1 MLGTKFRVR
10 GWEKRKLI
18 ILALITSRSG
28 GTNDDQLCCAVFPG
42 QRVLSY
48 RNTHTHIHPPMGGT
62 SVFPLDFLSLSRW
75 EQSSRRP
82 EQSVCSM
89 YLLLYFAVFNIVTDQ
104 QHGAHWRNGVWLGLA
119 LDGHMCALYAF
130 FDPAS
135 FFAVVVVATESNRNE
150 NEDYININQCS
161 IHSTSE
167 GFCGKG

>member
-18 ILALITSRSG
+18 ILALITSGSG

-48 RNTHTHIHPPMGGT
+48 RNTHTHPPMGVLPFFR
-62 SVFPLDFLSLSRW
+62 SIFFRFWW

-119 LDGHMCALYAF
+119 LDGHMCVLYAF
-130 FDPAS
+130 FDPTS